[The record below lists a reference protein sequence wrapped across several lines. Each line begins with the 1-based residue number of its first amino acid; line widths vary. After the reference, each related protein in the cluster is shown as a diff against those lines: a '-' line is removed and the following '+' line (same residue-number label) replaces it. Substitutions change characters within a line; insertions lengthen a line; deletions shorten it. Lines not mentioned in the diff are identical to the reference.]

1 MDGCVEAR
9 ERRFSTSEPHP
20 PRKQRERGPVR
31 ALARASSPFLFSQ
44 EEGIDLQ
51 DPATLSQLF
60 GRVARLTEQEGD
72 GPAAQP
78 SLSAPA
84 RGSRLLWP
92 VSCW

>member
-1 MDGCVEAR
+1 MEAR

-60 GRVARLTEQEGD
+60 GQVARLTEQEGD